1 MSDTHQHDYGESTDL
16 LPGAR
21 ENGLRELA
29 DRLTALRASVCAGC
43 GEIAIE
49 AERQSETRLS
59 RPDWRGIE
67 QLAIQT
73 VGEGVLLP

>member
-1 MSDTHQHDYGESTDL
+1 MSDTHQHDYGESTNL
-16 LPGAR
+16 LPAAR
-21 ENGLRELA
+21 SNGQRELA
-29 DRLTALRASVCAGC
+29 EKLTRLQATVCAGC

-73 VGEGVLLP
+73 VGAP